1 MSNETD
7 PNAGLSGP
15 DSRITGT
22 EPGITST
29 IADADRTRNRRIR
42 RLLFGCT
49 TITVVTTV
57 AIFAVLFD
65 NSFHFFTEER
75 FHHWIVGMVT
85 DLQLYL
91 PEQRVGL
98 VEFLTDTEWRPS
110 HADDPRF
117 GIMPLMAGTLIV
129 TVGAAFIS
137 IPIGTATALY
147 LSEYASPRTR
157 KYLKPTL
164 EVLAGIPT
172 IVYGFFALTF
182 ITPVVIGP
190 FGALLGISVGRFSAI
205 SGAIVVGIM
214 TIPMVAS
221 ISEDAMSAVPNA
233 LRNGAYALGAS
244 KHRVSLSVIL
254 PASISG
260 VMASYILA
268 VSRAIGETMAV
279 LLAAGYSA
287 NLTANP
293 FEEIMTMTAYM
304 VDATRSTMLVGS
316 VEFQSLFAVGLA
328 LFCMTLAANLLNDYV
343 KRRYR
348 EVYR

>member
-1 MSNETD
+1 MSTETD
-7 PNAGLSGP
+7 PG
-15 DSRITGT
+15 
-22 EPGITST
+22 PGISGDG
-29 IADADRTRNRRIR
+29 ADADQRRDRRIR

-49 TITVVTTV
+49 SITVLTTV

-65 NSFHFFTEER
+65 NTFNFFYDVR
-75 FHHWIVGMVT
+75 FHEWIVGLVT
-85 DLQLYL
+85 EFRLV
-91 PEQRVGL
+91 PEQRVAIT
-98 VEFLTDTEWRPS
+98 EFLTDTAWRPS

-117 GIMPLMAGTLIV
+117 GILPLIAGTLLV

-147 LSEYASPRTR
+147 LAEYARPRTR

-164 EVLAGIPT
+164 EVLAGVPT

-182 ITPVVIGP
+182 ITPNVVGP
-190 FGALLGISVGRFSAI
+190 LGSLLGHDVGRFSAL
-205 SGAIVVGIM
+205 SGAIVVGVM

-221 ISEDAMSAVPNA
+221 ISEDAMSSVPDN

-244 KHRVSLSVIL
+244 KYSVSTSVVL

-260 VMASYILA
+260 MMASYILA

-279 LLAAGYSA
+279 VLAAGVSP

-293 FEEIMTMTAYM
+293 FAEIQTMTAYM
-304 VDATRSTMLVGS
+304 VDSTRSTMLVGS
-316 VEFQSLFAVGLA
+316 IEYQSLYAVGLA
-328 LFCMTLAANLLNDYV
+328 LFVMTLAANLVNDYI
-343 KRRYR
+343 KRSYR

>member
-1 MSNETD
+1 MSTD
-7 PNAGLSGP
+7 TSP
-15 DSRITGT
+15 D
-22 EPGITST
+22 PGITAEV
-29 IADADRTRNRRIR
+29 ADADRRRNRRIR

-49 TITVVTTV
+49 SITVLTTI

-65 NSFHFFTEER
+65 NAFQFFTDER
-75 FHHWIVGMVT
+75 FHQWIVGMVT
-85 DLQLYL
+85 DVTLYL
-91 PEQRVGL
+91 PERRVGL
-98 VEFLTDTEWRPS
+98 FEFFTDTEWRPS

-117 GIMPLMAGTLIV
+117 GIMPLAAGTLLV
-129 TVGAAFIS
+129 TIGAAFVS

-147 LSEYASPRTR
+147 LSEYATPRTR

-182 ITPVVIGP
+182 ITPIIIGP
-190 FGALLGISVGRFSAI
+190 LGELLGFSVGRFSAL

-221 ISEDAMSAVPNA
+221 ISEDTMSSVPDE

-244 KHRVSLSVIL
+244 KSRVSLTVVL

-304 VDATRSTMLVGS
+304 VDATRSTMVHGS

>member
-1 MSNETD
+1 MGS
-7 PNAGLSGP
+7 S
-15 DSRITGT
+15 
-22 EPGITST
+22 
-29 IADADRTRNRRIR
+29 IAADLTKDVTDADRRRNRLIR
-42 RLLFGCT
+42 QLLFGCT
-49 TITVVTTV
+49 SITVVTTI
-57 AIFAVLFD
+57 AIFLVLFD
-65 NSFHFFTEER
+65 NAFQFFTEER
-75 FHHWIVGMVT
+75 FFAWLSGMIV
-85 DLQLYL
+85 DLHLYF
-91 PEQRVGL
+91 PERRAGL
-98 VEFLTDTEWRPS
+98 IEFLTGTEWRPS
-110 HADDPRF
+110 HADDPQV
-117 GIMPLMAGTLIV
+117 GILPLIAGTLLV

-147 LSEYASPRTR
+147 LSEYARPSSRR
-157 KYLKPTL
+157 YLKPTL

-182 ITPVVIGP
+182 ITPNLVGP
-190 FGALLGISVGRFSAI
+190 FGALLGVDVGRFSAL
-205 SGAIVVGIM
+205 SGAIVVGVM

-221 ISEDAMSAVPNA
+221 ISEDAMSAVPNE

-244 KHRVSLSVIL
+244 KHSVSLNIVL

-279 LLAAGYSA
+279 VLAAGVSP

-293 FEEIMTMTAYM
+293 FAEIQTMTSFM
-304 VDATRSTMLVGS
+304 VDSTRSTMVVGS
-316 VEFQSLFAVGLA
+316 IDYQSLFAVGLA
-328 LFCMTLAANLLNDYV
+328 LFLMTLAANVLNDHI

>member
-1 MSNETD
+1 MSTD
-7 PNAGLSGP
+7 TSP
-15 DSRITGT
+15 D
-22 EPGITST
+22 PGITAEV
-29 IADADRTRNRRIR
+29 ADADRRRNRRVR

-49 TITVVTTV
+49 SITVLTTI

-65 NSFHFFTEER
+65 NAFQFFTDER
-75 FHHWIVGMVT
+75 FHQWLIGMAA
-85 DLQLYL
+85 DLTLYF

-98 VEFLTDTEWRPS
+98 LEFFTDTEWRPS

-117 GIMPLMAGTLIV
+117 GIIPLAAGTLLV
-129 TVGAAFIS
+129 TIGAAFVS

-147 LSEYASPRTR
+147 LSEYATPGTR

-182 ITPVVIGP
+182 ITPVIVGP
-190 FGALLGISVGRFSAI
+190 LGALFGISVGRFSAL
-205 SGAIVVGIM
+205 SGSIVVGIM

-221 ISEDAMSAVPNA
+221 ISEDAMSSVPDE

-244 KHRVSLSVIL
+244 KYRVSLSVVL

-287 NLTANP
+287 NLTGNP
-293 FEEIMTMTAYM
+293 FDEIMTMTAYM
-304 VDATRSTMLVGS
+304 VDATRSTMTVGS

-328 LFCMTLAANLLNDYV
+328 LFCMTLTANLVNDYV